1 MVCPIVFINQGG
13 PGAHNH
19 LNIAVLQARWW
30 NPETQIYVIGDA
42 ECRASMVAVPGVT
55 LVELEAYTQSG
66 EELRAL
72 YQHFSP
78 NSHAFELI
86 CLERWFVLRDFM
98 KEKSYER
105 VFHLDS
111 DVMLYVSVEEQL
123 KHYLELDFTYSGISG
138 HNSFFNLEAVQ
149 QLCEWILRAY
159 QEENATGR
167 LAGLYQG
174 YRAAGRHA
182 GISDMSFIGELA
194 QSGLLRTE
202 DLSNGAYG
210 PTIYNSNIKTSLGF
224 VKVGE
229 NISIEFQSDQPY
241 GRRTPEGEQVR
252 FATLHFQGHS
262 KRDMHLFLRPP
273 GGQFPSWSA
282 NLFADLFLKLG
293 EVQKLKDQHIHFHD
307 WIANLNRSI
316 EDGRRELKE
325 AHKKLANFQKDVRAQ
340 ASKILRHLE
349 EIRGLRWIRWG
360 EKLRFSRSARRLDEA
375 MQASRELGKE

>member
-1 MVCPIVFINQGG
+1 MVCPVVFINQGG

-30 NPETQIYVIGDA
+30 NPETLIYVIGDA
-42 ECRASMVAVPGVT
+42 ECRSSMLAVPGVT
-55 LVELEAYTQSG
+55 LVELEAYAHSG
-66 EELRAL
+66 EELRTL

-78 NSHAFELI
+78 NSYAFELI

-98 KEKSYER
+98 KEKGFER

-111 DVMLYVSVEEQL
+111 DVMLYAAIEEEL
-123 KHYLELDFTYSGISG
+123 KHYLELDFTYSWSSG
-138 HNSFFNLEAVQ
+138 HNSFFNLEAVR
-149 QLCEWILRAY
+149 QLCDWTVRTY
-159 QEENATGR
+159 QEENTTGR
-167 LAGLYQG
+167 LAALYQG
-174 YRAAGRHA
+174 YRAEGRHA

-194 QSGLLRTE
+194 QSGILRAQ

-210 PTIYNSNIKTSLGF
+210 PSIYNANIKTSLGF

-252 FATLHFQGHS
+252 FATLHFQGYS

-282 NLFADLFLKLG
+282 KTFADLFLKLG
-293 EVQKLKDQHIHFHD
+293 EVQQPKEQPIHFHD
-307 WIANLNRSI
+307 WIANSNCSI

-325 AHKKLANFQKDVRAQ
+325 ANKKLANVQKEVRAQ

-349 EIRGLRWIRWG
+349 EISGMRWIRWG

-375 MQASRELGKE
+375 MRATRELGRE

>member
-1 MVCPIVFINQGG
+1 MECPIVFINQGG

-30 NPETQIYVIGDA
+30 NPETPIYVIGDA

-55 LVELEAYTQSG
+55 LAELESYAHSG
-66 EELRAL
+66 EQLRSL

-78 NSHAFELI
+78 NPYDFELI

-98 KEKSYER
+98 KEKSFDR

-111 DVMLYVSVEEQL
+111 DVMLYAAVEEEL
-123 KHYLELDFTYSGISG
+123 THYLELDFTYSGISG
-138 HNSFFNLEAVQ
+138 HNSFFNQEAVQ
-149 QLCEWILRAY
+149 QLCEWIMRAY

-167 LAGLYQG
+167 LAALYQG
-174 YRAAGRHA
+174 YRDKGRYA
-182 GISDMSFIGELA
+182 GISDMSFIAELA
-194 QSGLLRTE
+194 QSGLLRAQ

-210 PTIYNSNIKTSLGF
+210 PSIYNANIRTNLDF
-224 VKVGE
+224 VKEGE
-229 NISIEFQSDQPY
+229 NLSIEFQSDQPH

-252 FATLHFQGHS
+252 FATLHFQGYS

-273 GGQFPSWSA
+273 GGQFPSWSG
-282 NLFADLFLKLG
+282 NIFADLFLKLG

-325 AHKKLANFQKDVRAQ
+325 AHKKLANVQKEVRAQ

-349 EIRGLRWIRWG
+349 EISVLRWIRWG
-360 EKLRFSRSARRLDEA
+360 EKLRFSRSARRLEEV
-375 MQASRELGKE
+375 MQATRELGKE